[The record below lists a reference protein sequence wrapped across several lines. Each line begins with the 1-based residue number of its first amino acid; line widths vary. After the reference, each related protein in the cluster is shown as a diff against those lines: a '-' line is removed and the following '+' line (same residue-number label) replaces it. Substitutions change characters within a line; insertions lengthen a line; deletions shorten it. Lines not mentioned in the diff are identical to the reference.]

1 MKNSFLLFALFFFTG
16 FVSKHDT
23 PGSTTKFKSQFTS
36 EAITSSNYILSTTEN
51 TAVQDSREIITI
63 RWLSKTLIRMGETKI
78 AKRLV
83 EDYYTNK
90 TVYFGAIKSADGNAE
105 TGLGLTGKNCIKLST
120 AMLNTAELDRMLKD
134 DPYGNKSTLIN
145 DAMTVVHEYV
155 HKDQTLP
162 MNYPSWEDP
171 AWQQSDKTL
180 SAWTKKIEAE
190 YNAVRKLPESA
201 SKTAKLA
208 ELNKIIDKLAKE
220 AMFMRNSIG
229 ANEQNGSLSP
239 NQRWLLDDTDKRLK
253 DLKEA
258 NKKYENFG
266 KLSTPLP
273 QKDKGYWEMV
283 SWQAFDKLGPG
294 DNNYS
299 LSASDGTLKAKWTL
313 NTDLF
318 DITATYTA
326 PPKKIYPSDKIPMQM
341 SVSVSNSGDQ
351 YSANGDFSFY
361 FDNPDIEPGF
371 VASPVSM
378 VDAKGVAGYI
388 RFSHKAGIPITPASS
403 MDLTLDG
410 SKLPAGSKGK
420 RIALLAVLYIG
431 RCTGYKYVYEW
442 KDSW

>member
-1 MKNSFLLFALFFFTG
+1 MKHSFLLFALFLLTG
-16 FVSKHDT
+16 FVSRHDT
-23 PGSTTKFKSQFTS
+23 PGFTTKCKPPFTS
-36 EAITSSNYILSTTEN
+36 EASSSSNYILSAPATT
-51 TAVQDSREIITI
+51 TLQDSREIITI

-90 TVYFGAIKSADGNAE
+90 TVSFGAMNSADGNAE
-105 TGLGLTGKNCIKLST
+105 TGLGLKGKNCITLST
-120 AMLNTAELDRMLKD
+120 AMLNTADLDRMLKD

-155 HKDQTLP
+155 HMDQTLP
-162 MNYPSWEDP
+162 MNYPTWEDP

-190 YNAVRKLPESA
+190 YLAARKLPESP
-201 SKTAKLA
+201 SKKAKLA

-229 ANEQNGSLSP
+229 ANEKNGSLSP

-253 DLKEA
+253 ALKEA
-258 NKKYENFG
+258 TKKYENFG
-266 KLSTPLP
+266 KLNTPVP

-313 NTDLF
+313 SPDVF
-318 DITATYTA
+318 DITATYTV
-326 PPKKIYPSDKIPMQM
+326 PPKKIYPSDKLPMQM

-361 FDNPDIEPGF
+361 FDNPDVEPGF
-371 VASPVSM
+371 AASPISM

-388 RFSHKAGIPITPASS
+388 RFSHKAGIPITPAAS
-403 MDLTLDG
+403 MDLSLDG

-420 RIALLAVLYIG
+420 RIALLAVLYNG
-431 RCTGYKYVYEW
+431 RATGYKYVYEW